1 MTLRHTSKF
10 LAVALAMLI
19 SFFAKNA
26 AADQVKTDAG
36 VVEGTTAAPGV
47 RVFRGVPFAAPPVG
61 DLRWKA
67 PQPVKPWTGV
77 RKAVD
82 FGSRCAQAP
91 IYSDMIFRDNPSQPM
106 SEDCLYLNVW
116 TPAKSSN
123 DKLPVMVWYYGGGF
137 QAGSSS
143 EPRYDGENFAKKGI
157 IVVSANYRLG
167 VFGFFS
173 HPELTK
179 ESGHNASGNYGL
191 MDQIAALEWVKR
203 NIAAFG
209 GDPAKVTIAG
219 ESAGSLSVSALM
231 ASPLAKGLFRGA
243 IGESGAF
250 FSTKGGSLAMHP
262 VSETEQVGEK
272 LMTLAGAKSLAEL
285 RAKSS
290 AELLAAVAK
299 DSPFRFWP
307 NIDGYVLPEDVAAIF
322 AAGQQSHVPL
332 LAGWNHDEASFGV
345 VLAKEPLTSQ
355 RFSDQLHKQY
365 GEQSAEV
372 AKLYPASTN
381 ADARRSAID
390 LASDLF
396 LVYSTWQWLDTQH
409 KTGQSAVYRYS
420 FDRTPPAGP
429 AQKIDGVN
437 AAEFGARHAC
447 ELEYVFGAL
456 KSQPN
461 PWQPADFKISDAIS
475 SYWANFVKALDPNGP
490 GLPHWPA
497 YAATASASSA
507 HSASGNASSGDPGSG
522 AYAVMHFGETIA
534 AEPEAHRAR
543 YQFWSSFTPS
553 TTAASR

>member
-1 MTLRHTSKF
+1 MAVRKTLQLF
-10 LAVALAMLI
+10 AVALGMLTI
-19 SFFAKNA
+19 FFARNA
-26 AADQVKTDAG
+26 AADQVKTASG
-36 VVEGTTAAPGV
+36 LVEGTTAAPGV
-47 RVFRGVPFAAPPVG
+47 RVFRGIPFAAPPVG

-77 RKAVD
+77 RKAAE
-82 FGSRCAQAP
+82 FGSRCTQAP
-91 IYSDMIFRDNPSQPM
+91 VYSDMIFRDNPSQPM

-116 TPAKSSN
+116 TPAKSAN
-123 DKLPVMVWYYGGGF
+123 DRLPVMVWYYGGGF

-173 HPELTK
+173 HPELTA
-179 ESGHNASGNYGL
+179 ESGHHASGNYGL

-209 GDPAKVTIAG
+209 GDPEKVTIAG

-231 ASPLAKGLFRGA
+231 ASPLARGLFRGA

-250 FSTKGGSLAMHP
+250 FPTKAGNLSMRPL
-262 VSETEQVGEK
+262 SETEEAGAK
-272 LMTLAGAKSLAEL
+272 FMTLAGAKSLAEL
-285 RAKSS
+285 RAKTSE
-290 AELLAAVAK
+290 ELLAAVAK

-307 NIDGYVLPEDVAAIF
+307 NVDGYVLPEDVAKIF
-322 AAGQQSHVPL
+322 AEGKQSHVPL

-345 VLAKEPLTSQ
+345 VFAKEPLTARS
-355 RFSDQLHKQY
+355 FEEQLHKQY
-365 GEQSAEV
+365 GEQAGEV
-372 AKLYPASTN
+372 AKLYPAATD
-381 ADARRSAID
+381 AEARRSAID

-396 LVYSTWQWLDTQH
+396 IVYSTWQWLDSQH
-409 KTGQSAVYRYS
+409 RTGHAAVYRYS

-429 AQKIDGVN
+429 DQKINGVN
-437 AAEFGARHAC
+437 AAELGARHAC

-461 PWQPADFKISDAIS
+461 PWQPADYKISDVMS
-475 SYWANFVKALDPNGP
+475 SYWANFVKSGDPNGT

-497 YAATASASSA
+497 YSSKDHYAA
-507 HSASGNASSGDPGSG
+507 
-522 AYAVMHFGETIA
+522 MHFGETIA
-534 AEPEAHRAR
+534 AEPEMHRAR
-543 YQFWSSFTPS
+543 YEFWSAYTPS
-553 TTAASR
+553 SASPAAR